1 MSQFDSII
9 SRARSNPKHIV
20 LAEGGDERVIEGGL
34 RAARDGLAVV
44 TILGDPDNIRP
55 TLKEFGGDV
64 STINVIEPDKSP
76 ARRGYADTFYQL
88 RKHKGVDEKSA
99 ESAVSDPLIFADLMV
114 REGDAAGSLGGA
126 TRTTADV
133 VRTAFQVIGIDNR
146 YSLVSSF
153 FIMLLEEE
161 FHDFKGS
168 ILFAD
173 CALIVDPDEEQLV
186 QIASATADSANTL
199 LNLDPKLA
207 MLSFST
213 RQSAGHQ
220 LVDKV
225 DNAARR
231 LKELRPD
238 IPVEG
243 GIQFDASFVPEIG
256 NQKAPE
262 SAVAGNANV
271 MIFPDLNSGNIGYKI
286 AERIGKAKAIGP
298 ILQGLAKPANDL
310 SRGCGAEDIY
320 RMIAVTSVQAQVTDQ
335 KKNQLSRTSLAG
347 NNNDRRQ

>member
-1 MSQFDSII
+1 MTQFDSII
-9 SRARSNPKHIV
+9 NRARSDPKHIV
-20 LAEGGDERVIEGGL
+20 LAEGEDERVIEGGL
-34 RAARDGLAVV
+34 RAVRDGLAVV
-44 TILGDPDNIRP
+44 TVLGDPDKIRP
-55 TLKEFGGDV
+55 TIKKFGGDV
-64 STINVIEPDKSP
+64 STIDVIEPDKSP
-76 ARRGYADTFYQL
+76 ARDGYADTFYQL
-88 RKHKGVDEKSA
+88 RKHKGVDEKSTR
-99 ESAVSDPLIFADLMV
+99 SAVSDPLIFADLMV

-126 TRTTADV
+126 LRTTADV
-133 VRTAFQVIGIDNR
+133 VRTAFQVIGIDDR

-161 FHDFKGS
+161 FHDVKGS

-173 CALIVDPDEEQLV
+173 CALVVDPDEEQLV

-213 RQSAGHQ
+213 RQSADHQ
-220 LVDKV
+220 LADKV

-256 NQKAPE
+256 NLKAPE

-310 SRGCGAEDIY
+310 SRGCSAEDIY
-320 RMIAVTSVQAQVTDQ
+320 RMIAVTSVQAQAADQ
-335 KKNQLSRTSLAG
+335 
-347 NNNDRRQ
+347 